1 MDLHY
6 LTGNWAEGTGTMTA
20 TGDGATWNTFDG
32 VNPWT
37 TPGGD
42 YNATASASAVAPNS
56 TASWVDWNVSGL
68 TQDWVDGIVNNNGI
82 IIKKNLENPLLFDAK
97 AFHSAEYMVDPT
109 LRPKMVIEYI
119 PAPGSITMTVDET
132 FNRDGSGGGGS
143 VGFGTLNVGST
154 YTVGD
159 TASPQYA
166 VKMTVQTNANWGFKV
181 SAADDLV
188 HSVTPANT
196 IAIANLLWKIDGGGG
211 YAPFVKAP
219 AEATILSAQAPTS
232 GTSLMYDYRLVVPGG
247 AVSGSY
253 STQIAYTAYT
263 E

>member
-1 MDLHY
+1 
-6 LTGNWAEGTGTMTA
+6 
-20 TGDGATWNTFDG
+20 
-32 VNPWT
+32 
-37 TPGGD
+37 
-42 YNATASASAVAPNS
+42 
-56 TASWVDWNVSGL
+56 
-68 TQDWVDGIVNNNGI
+68 
-82 IIKKNLENPLLFDAK
+82 
-97 AFHSAEYMVDPT
+97 
-109 LRPKMVIEYI
+109 
-119 PAPGSITMTVDET
+119 
-132 FNRDGSGGGGS
+132 
-143 VGFGTLNVGST
+143 
-154 YTVGD
+154 
-159 TASPQYA
+159 
-166 VKMTVQTNANWGFKV
+166 MTVQTNANWGFKV